1 MHSSRISRDAD
12 YGTIT
17 NPMPSHIERLTGR
30 KDISGLFSCEVR
42 YQLAMLEIY
51 TYFISTSPPNKQ
63 YFIKHNAKFR
73 LTDIL
78 LSQTHITDATIISLK
93 GNIVEGLKP
102 GRSEIQVA
110 VSSNI
115 FTVINSVFLLH
126 CLINVVIILTSI

>member
-1 MHSSRISRDAD
+1 
-12 YGTIT
+12 
-17 NPMPSHIERLTGR
+17 MPSHIERLTGR
-30 KDISGLFSCEVR
+30 KDISGLFPCDVR

-51 TYFISTSPPNKQ
+51 AFFISTSLPNKQ

-110 VSSNI
+110 VKLSTLI
-115 FTVINSVFLLH
+115 FLL
-126 CLINVVIILTSI
+126 L